1 VVAVRGRRRLL
12 AALAALVA
20 LVALGLSSSGASA
33 SSASTILFSEQEA
46 GIQFASSGDDSIGQS
61 IQVNLA
67 ADKTPLPRKLAI
79 EIPTGYTLDLD
90 AASGETI
97 AFGSIGVFG
106 VDSSSFAVGSGELV
120 AKDPTSF
127 LADRVAQAC
136 APGVHAAAWE
146 LSTTLAG
153 QRVSMKVFVDA
164 GGPPG
169 IAYVLRVC
177 STGLATGDTDSSAF
191 ISLMGLGGLEL
202 PTSPGDYRWRVLVT
216 PEIREPYELQAL
228 VPLPES
234 VTLKARYDEKRK
246 TALLTGTVVEGGQP
260 VARAHVFVTG
270 SRNGSD
276 LGPWGSRT
284 DGRGRFAL
292 RTKVKRTTTFIA
304 SVAATPG
311 VCSGDSAA
319 TCLGSMTIPP
329 DAGYTTVWV
338 SVRGGAHRTI
348 RAADQTRAERE
359 GLQAADLT
367 PGFGSSLSDD
377 DACLN
382 PKHESGL
389 TITGEATSPSF
400 YRIVSRDPPSLV
412 QASAVTRVYAT
423 AGQAGRAFTHQA
435 RASTLRCELKDLESK
450 LPEIKPLSISGLPS
464 RVRAFRA
471 AIEFEDGLSAN
482 YDLIFLARGRSMTI
496 LGFFAVNGPP
506 DLEQTLAMKLAA
518 RLR

>member
-1 VVAVRGRRRLL
+1 VLKEVAGCQTRYVVAVRGRRRPL

-20 LVALGLSSSGASA
+20 LAAVGLSSSGASA

-260 VARAHVFVTG
+260 VAPGTCLRNGEPQRERPWPVGEPDGRTRAIRPQDEGQANDDLHRECRSNSRGLLGRF
-270 SRNGSD
+270 SRNLPWLDDHTARRRLHNGVG
-276 LGPWGSRT
+276 LGPWR
-284 DGRGRFAL
+284 R
-292 RTKVKRTTTFIA
+292 
-304 SVAATPG
+304 
-311 VCSGDSAA
+311 
-319 TCLGSMTIPP
+319 PP
-329 DAGYTTVWV
+329 HDPRRR
-338 SVRGGAHRTI
+338 S
-348 RAADQTRAERE
+348 DTR
-359 GLQAADLT
+359 
-367 PGFGSSLSDD
+367 
-377 DACLN
+377 
-382 PKHESGL
+382 
-389 TITGEATSPSF
+389 
-400 YRIVSRDPPSLV
+400 
-412 QASAVTRVYAT
+412 
-423 AGQAGRAFTHQA
+423 
-435 RASTLRCELKDLESK
+435 
-450 LPEIKPLSISGLPS
+450 
-464 RVRAFRA
+464 
-471 AIEFEDGLSAN
+471 
-482 YDLIFLARGRSMTI
+482 
-496 LGFFAVNGPP
+496 
-506 DLEQTLAMKLAA
+506 
-518 RLR
+518 